1 MMDIRRIRAE
11 MRMGRSFFD
20 LPLRVTFYAR
30 VSTDQDEQLN
40 SLENQVQYYTELI
53 KSKPNWT
60 FVPGYIDEGISG
72 TSTKKRDDFN
82 RMIRDAKAGLFDF
95 IITKEISRF
104 SRSTLDSIK
113 YTQELLEHNV
123 GVFFQNDNINTL
135 DTDSEFRLV
144 IMAGV
149 AQDEVRKLSE
159 RLKFGF
165 RQAIKNGHVLGN
177 DRLYGYDKKDCVLT
191 INEEEAE
198 IVRIIFDLYA
208 NHRLGTRKISQKLFE
223 MGYTSR
229 EGNAFNV
236 LTIRHMLE
244 NPKYKGWYCGNKTQN
259 LDYRTKKKAFLDE
272 SEWVMYPDPTIPAIV
287 SEELWD
293 RANAL
298 YKERRNE
305 MMSHSSGVTYHNRY
319 PYSAKIIC
327 EEHGTTFHRQ
337 VLKSAAGD
345 KEVWQCKVYRQKG
358 RAACSAP
365 QVRSEELDRILA
377 DIFTKM
383 MKDKQTIIDAL
394 VKVLTRVPKEVD
406 YEKMIAYVEG
416 EIASTKVKKDRLL
429 DLHIASAITTPEFKE
444 RNDALNVQLK
454 NQESQLVTI
463 QQEQTKAGSQ
473 DMDVDAI
480 RRKLDK
486 ELSFTDGINT
496 ALVATILDKVIV
508 KKEST
513 KEEIHLEILL
523 KLGQKYEAIYSPQTF
538 PASINS
544 SRNTMHKMRIRRIL
558 FPLGRLDS

>member
-1 MMDIRRIRAE
+1 MDIRRIRAE
-11 MRMGRSFFD
+11 MRMGRSIFD

-30 VSTDQDEQLN
+30 VSTDQDEQIN

-72 TSTKKRDDFN
+72 TSTKHRDDFN

-113 YTQELLEHNV
+113 YTQELLDHNV

-177 DRLYGYDKKDCVLT
+177 NKLYGYDKKDCVLT
-191 INEEEAE
+191 INEEEAK

-208 NHRLGTRKISQKLFE
+208 NQRLGTRKISQKLLE

-272 SEWVMYPDPTIPAIV
+272 NEWVMYPDPSIPAIV

-293 RANAL
+293 RANTL
-298 YKERRNE
+298 YKERRKE
-305 MMSHSSGVTYHNRY
+305 MMTHSSGASFHNRY
-319 PYSAKIIC
+319 PYSCKIIC

-337 VLKSAAGD
+337 VLKSEAGD
-345 KEVWQCKVYRQKG
+345 KEVWQCKVYRQRG
-358 RAACSAP
+358 RKACSAP
-365 QVRSEELDRILA
+365 QIRSEELDRIMA
-377 DIFTKM
+377 DIFTEM
-383 MKDKQTIIDAL
+383 MKDKNAIIDSL
-394 VKVLTRVPKEVD
+394 ITVLTHVPKEVD
-406 YEKMIAYVEG
+406 FAQMVACVEN
-416 EIASTKVKKDRLL
+416 EISGIKVKKDRLL
-429 DLHIASAITTPEFKE
+429 DLHIAGAITIEEFKE
-444 RNDALNVQLK
+444 RNDALNNKLK
-454 NQESQLVTI
+454 EFESQLAAVK
-463 QQEQTKAGSQ
+463 QEQAKAGSQ
-473 DMDVDAI
+473 DLDIDAI
-480 RRKLDK
+480 RRELDK

-496 ALVATILDKVIV
+496 ALVATILDRVIV

-513 KEEIHLEILL
+513 KEEIHLDIFL
-523 KLGQKYEAIYSPQTF
+523 KLGHKYEAVYTPQVL
-538 PASINS
+538 PASIS
-544 SRNTMHKMRIRRIL
+544 PSKSTMQPRRIRKI
-558 FPLGRLDS
+558 

>member
-1 MMDIRRIRAE
+1 MDIRRIRGE
-11 MRMGRSFFD
+11 MRMGRSIFD

-72 TSTKKRDDFN
+72 TSTRKRDDFN

-177 DRLYGYDKKDCVLT
+177 DKLYGYDKKDCVLT
-191 INEEEAE
+191 INEEEAK
-198 IVRIIFDLYA
+198 IVQIIFDLYA
-208 NHRLGTRKISQKLFE
+208 NHRYGTRKISQELLK

-259 LDYRTKKKAFLDE
+259 IDYRTKKKAFLDE
-272 SEWVMYPDPTIPAIV
+272 SEWVMYPDPSIPAIV

-298 YKERRNE
+298 YKERRKE
-305 MMSHSSGVTYHNRY
+305 MMSKSSGASYHNRY
-319 PYSAKIIC
+319 PYSTKIIC

-337 VLKSAAGD
+337 VLSSAKGD
-345 KEVWQCKVYRQKG
+345 KEVWLCKVYRQQGK
-358 RAACSAP
+358 AACSAP
-365 QVRSEELDRILA
+365 QIRSSELDQIMA
-377 DIFTKM
+377 EIFTEM
-383 MKDKQTIIDAL
+383 VKDKNAIIDSL
-394 VKVLTRVPKEVD
+394 VTVITNVPKEID
-406 YEKMIAYVEG
+406 FERMLSQVEG
-416 EIASTKVKKDRLL
+416 GIATTKQKKDRLL
-429 DLHIASAITTPEFKE
+429 DLHIAGAITIEEFKE

-454 NQESQLVTI
+454 NQESQLAAVR
-463 QQEQTKAGSQ
+463 QEQAKVGSQ
-473 DMDVDAI
+473 DLDIDAI
-480 RRKLDK
+480 RK
-486 ELSFTDGINT
+486 ELDAQLSFEGEINS
-496 ALVATILDKVIV
+496 ALVATILDKIIV

-513 KEEIHLEILL
+513 KKEIHLDIYL
-523 KLGQKYEAIYSPQTF
+523 KLGQKYEAVYSPQKIS
-538 PASINS
+538 ASLTPTK
-544 SRNTMHKMRIRRIL
+544 NTMPKLPTRRI
-558 FPLGRLDS
+558 